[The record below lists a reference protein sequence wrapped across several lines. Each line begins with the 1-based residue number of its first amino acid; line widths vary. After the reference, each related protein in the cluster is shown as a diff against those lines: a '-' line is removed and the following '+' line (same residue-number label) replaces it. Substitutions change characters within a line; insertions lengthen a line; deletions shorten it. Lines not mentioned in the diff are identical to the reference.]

1 MTSFDRRLIPVR
13 PDVAAVQY
21 QDDHLSERYT
31 VGELRQVAYG
41 HCNLYETPCAEV
53 GLDTQLHCGE
63 TFMVYDEKD
72 GWAWGQV
79 TRDGYVGY
87 VPSDGLR
94 RAVEETTHRVKVLRT
109 FVYPEPNM
117 KRTPISCLSLNAE
130 VFVDGEESGFSK
142 TSRGYVWTVHLSDK
156 QERSGTAI
164 ENAQRFLG
172 VPYLWGGRTS
182 LGIDCSGLIQE
193 AFLAAGRM
201 VQRDSDM
208 QEQSIGVQINH
219 GNSTDGLEAGDLVFW
234 DRHVGIM
241 TDRVTL
247 LHANAHHMSVA
258 TEPLAQAVAR
268 IATVEGPITS
278 IRRVVD

>member
-21 QDDHLSERYT
+21 QDDHLSERYA

-41 HCNLYETPCAEV
+41 HCNLHETPCADV

-87 VPSDGLR
+87 VRSEGLR
-94 RAVEETTHRVKVLRT
+94 RQVEQTTHRVKVLRS

-130 VFVDGEESGFSK
+130 VNVDGDEAGFAKTTQGFVWAAHLGDKEEGSGS
-142 TSRGYVWTVHLSDK
+142 VV
-156 QERSGTAI
+156 
-164 ENAQRFLG
+164 ENAQRFVG

-193 AFLAAGRM
+193 AFLAAGQT

-208 QEQSIGVQINH
+208 QEQSIGTQINLD
-219 GNSTDGLEAGDLVFW
+219 NSIDGLKSGDLVFW

-241 TDRVTL
+241 TDPETV
-247 LHANAHHMSVA
+247 LHANAYHMSVA
-258 TEPLAQAVAR
+258 SEPLAQAVAR